1 MCAVGYHGHVRCA
14 RGGDTFVYLLRLRR
28 DSYGQAFSLYT
39 FDNVNYVSWCIVHGA
54 SVIMLEYMS
63 ANTDIALL

>member
-1 MCAVGYHGHVRCA
+1 MSYHGHVRRE
-14 RGGDTFVYLLRLRR
+14 RGGDTFVYLLRPRR
-28 DSYGQAFSLYT
+28 DSYGQALSLYT
-39 FDNVNYVSWCIVHGA
+39 FDTVNYVSWCIVHGA